1 MEAGYNKIKQRLEEM
16 QLKKFG
22 LSPKENDTIATLEV
36 ALEMTARKFKF
47 SGIDLNKSDAKY
59 FIIGEDKNTLI
70 PPFRAIDGLG
80 DTVATKIIEER
91 EKRPFISIEDLQKR
105 AKLSTTVI
113 EKMRVMGVL
122 KNLPESSQLSLF

>member
-1 MEAGYNKIKQRLEEM
+1 MLRLRASHCP
-16 QLKKFG
+16 F
-22 LSPKENDTIATLEV
+22 S
-36 ALEMTARKFKF
+36 TAP
-47 SGIDLNKSDAKY
+47 
-59 FIIGEDKNTLI
+59 EDSKTLI

-91 EKRPFISIEDLQKR
+91 QKKPFISIEDLQKR

>member
-1 MEAGYNKIKQRLEEM
+1 
-16 QLKKFG
+16 
-22 LSPKENDTIATLEV
+22 
-36 ALEMTARKFKF
+36 MTARKFKF
-47 SGIDLNKSDAKY
+47 SGIDLNKSDSTY
-59 FIIGEDKNTLI
+59 FTISDDGNTLI

-122 KNLPESSQLSLF
+122 KDLPESSQLSLF

>member
-22 LSPKENDTIATLEV
+22 LSPKESDTIATLEV

-70 PPFRAIDGLG
+70 PPL
-80 DTVATKIIEER
+80 E
-91 EKRPFISIEDLQKR
+91 Q
-105 AKLSTTVI
+105 
-113 EKMRVMGVL
+113 
-122 KNLPESSQLSLF
+122 

>member
-1 MEAGYNKIKQRLEEM
+1 M

-22 LSPKENDTIATLEV
+22 LSPKESDTIATLEV